1 MHAINTISASVHLE
15 LRSEHT
21 AATTPRLDL
30 APHAAVSCLTPTL
43 RGDLPRDGRTRHCT
57 RAPAAMDDFS
67 DDSFDD
73 LNDSVLQELENKALR
88 FTQAQQLA
96 RSQQAA
102 PPTQQNKNNVF
113 DYDLEDD
120 DLDDTVVID
129 VHAQPPPC
137 PPPQQALPIHPQQP
151 RHGTGLAGTQRWNQ
165 HLPRQKYQA
174 SSRPTAQ
181 PLPSQRYHA
190 PPSAR
195 QPPQPSQFA
204 RPPLPVRQPYPAQA
218 SQVRQ
223 HGAGPQHQND
233 VVAALQ
239 ARLSELESDLTAAK
253 GEASILRSKYD
264 KARTTHDVEVARLKK
279 ENIEQIAKQERI
291 AEQARVAERTTA
303 TELQF
308 ARQDLREELDRAKS
322 RRKDGPATPRKD
334 RTWAISD
341 GFDGNEVLSSPTKV
355 QTLRR
360 KDSGPVPPSE
370 RTPTKAKRKRP
381 VVDSPTFALETDGGG
396 SFDSAVLSQM
406 PALPRSAALGSLP
419 FDVGFSRLTDG
430 SPR

>member
-1 MHAINTISASVHLE
+1 
-15 LRSEHT
+15 
-21 AATTPRLDL
+21 
-30 APHAAVSCLTPTL
+30 
-43 RGDLPRDGRTRHCT
+43 
-57 RAPAAMDDFS
+57 MDDFS

-73 LNDSVLQELENKALR
+73 LNDSVLQELESKAIQ
-88 FTQAQQLA
+88 FTQAQQQA
-96 RSQQAA
+96 RSQAV

-113 DYDLEDD
+113 DYELEDD

-174 SSRPTAQ
+174 SSRPTPQ

-195 QPPQPSQFA
+195 PPQPPQPSQFA

-223 HGAGPQHQND
+223 HGAGPQNQND
-233 VVAALQ
+233 VIAALQ
-239 ARLSELESDLTAAK
+239 ARLSELESYLTAAK

-279 ENIEQIAKQERI
+279 ENVEQIAKQERI

-308 ARQDLREELDRAKS
+308 ARQDLKEELDRAKS

-355 QTLRR
+355 QALRR
-360 KDSGPVPPSE
+360 KDSGPAALPE

-381 VVDSPTFALETDGGG
+381 VVDSPTFALETDGGD
-396 SFDSAVLSQM
+396 SVFDSARQVPTLPG
-406 PALPRSAALGSLP
+406 PAVLGSLP
-419 FDVGFSRLTDG
+419 FDVGFSRLASG
-430 SPR
+430 ILAHHQSLSSS

>member
-1 MHAINTISASVHLE
+1 
-15 LRSEHT
+15 
-21 AATTPRLDL
+21 
-30 APHAAVSCLTPTL
+30 
-43 RGDLPRDGRTRHCT
+43 
-57 RAPAAMDDFS
+57 MDDFS

-73 LNDSVLQELENKALR
+73 LNDSVLQELENKAIR

-96 RSQQAA
+96 RSQAA
-102 PPTQQNKNNVF
+102 PPTQQNNVF

-151 RHGTGLAGTQRWNQ
+151 RLGTGLAGTQRWNQ

-174 SSRPTAQ
+174 SSRPAAQ

-195 QPPQPSQFA
+195 PPQPPQPSQFA

-223 HGAGPQHQND
+223 HAAGPQNQNE
-233 VVAALQ
+233 VIAALQ

-264 KARTTHDVEVARLKK
+264 KTRTTHDVEVARLKK
-279 ENIEQIAKQERI
+279 ENFEQIAKQERI
-291 AEQARVAERTTA
+291 AEQARAAERTTA

-308 ARQDLREELDRAKS
+308 ARQDLKEELDRAKS

-341 GFDGNEVLSSPTKV
+341 GFDGNEVLSSPTKI
-355 QTLRR
+355 QALRR
-360 KDSGPVPPSE
+360 KDSGPAAVPE

-381 VVDSPTFALETDGGG
+381 VVDSPTFALETDGGDSG
-396 SFDSAVLSQM
+396 FDSAHLSQ
-406 PALPRSAALGSLP
+406 ALPGSAVLGSLP
-419 FDVGFSRLTDG
+419 FDVGLFRCANG
-430 SPR
+430 YPR